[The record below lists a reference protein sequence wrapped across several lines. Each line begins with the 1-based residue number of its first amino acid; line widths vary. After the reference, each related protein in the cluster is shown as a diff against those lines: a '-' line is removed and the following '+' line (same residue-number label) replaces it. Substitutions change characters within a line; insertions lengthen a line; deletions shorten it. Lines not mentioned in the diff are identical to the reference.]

1 MLVLY
6 FCVLQSTA
14 DMWVMR
20 SFCGKPSNCTYLC
33 SIRRV
38 LQWCCAF
45 AKFDGT
51 PDVKCEGLN
60 SPGWFKESAVHGN
73 RKMAQL
79 KYQVSIISSW
89 TSRCLSNVKAVRFMW
104 RRSCLILTCLH
115 PYWFTSACSH
125 VALSFSRSAV
135 LKNVI
140 SRGGVLRSQHSL
152 SSVWNTSSSAPSTV
166 HAVNVNAKN
175 YGLVQ
180 IYLFFHSTTSL
191 LEWSQNNGR
200 LCSETWHDQARG
212 NLHNKSSPF

>member
-20 SFCGKPSNCTYLC
+20 SFCGKPSDCTYLC
-33 SIRRV
+33 SVCGV

-45 AKFDGT
+45 AKFDCT

-60 SPGWFKESAVHGN
+60 SSGWFKESVVHGN
-73 RKMAQL
+73 HKIAQL
-79 KYQVSIISSW
+79 KCQASIISSW
-89 TSRCLSNVKAVRFMW
+89 ISRCLSNVKTVRFMW

-140 SRGGVLRSQHSL
+140 SRGGVLRSQHTL

-166 HAVNVNAKN
+166 HEVNVNAKN

-212 NLHNKSSPF
+212 NLQNKSSPF